1 VTAELDLPT
10 VDVPTDLAAVIGLRT
25 ETGGKGGTAGIT
37 AGAVVRVG
45 GLIGTGGVLTATGG
59 GVTCKGGESGAGGGA
74 SGAGGGA
81 RGAAGG
87 ARGAG
92 GGARG
97 AGGGVSGTVGI
108 EGADV
113 ANPTRPSAASV
124 PATTPPNAS
133 AAITAIATR
142 GRLPRFATDFS

>member
-1 VTAELDLPT
+1 MTAELDLPT

-37 AGAVVRVG
+37 AGAVVLVVLVG
-45 GLIGTGGVLTATGG
+45 GLTGTGGVLTATGG
-59 GVTCKGGESGAGGGA
+59 GVTCNGGES
-74 SGAGGGA
+74 
-81 RGAAGG
+81 
-87 ARGAG
+87 GAG

-113 ANPTRPSAASV
+113 ANPTRPTAASV
-124 PATTPPNAS
+124 PTTTPPNAS

>member
-1 VTAELDLPT
+1 MTAELDLPT
-10 VDVPTDLAAVIGLRT
+10 VDAPTDLAAVIGLRT

-45 GLIGTGGVLTATGG
+45 GLTGTGGVLTATGG
-59 GVTCKGGESGAGGGA
+59 GVTCNGGESGAGGD
-74 SGAGGGA
+74 
-81 RGAAGG
+81 
-87 ARGAG
+87 
-92 GGARG
+92 ARG

-124 PATTPPNAS
+124 PTTTPPNAS